1 MNAFFTAILTKL
13 SGTTLETLAGG
24 RVYLD
29 QSPEGTQVFPYIVFF
44 IVHSNQ
50 QDDFKNQLDNTL
62 LQFSIF
68 SASAGMAEITAI
80 YDALK
85 SVFDDAALSI
95 SGSTVVWM
103 IRQNLMTM
111 TEAVTSGSGESVVK
125 HWAVDYSVLVQK

>member
-13 SGTTLETLAGG
+13 AGTTLETLVGG

-29 QSPEGTQVFPYIVFF
+29 QSPKGTQVFPYIVFF

-50 QDDFKNQLDNTL
+50 QDTFKNQLDNTL
-62 LQFSIF
+62 VQFSIF
-68 SASAGMAEITAI
+68 SASTGMTEITAI

-85 SVFDDAALSI
+85 AVFDDAALSI

-111 TEAVTSGSGESVVK
+111 TEVVTVGSGESVVK